1 MPFLNYD
8 ECDAR
13 FVVSFQLDA
22 SFSDCCELML
32 KNLYQQDMKYAEQL
46 PVETQI
52 TGGQGTIP
60 HSYSKCALH
69 KFIPFKQSTPA

>member
-8 ECDAR
+8 ECDAW

-32 KNLYQQDMKYAEQL
+32 QNLYQQDMKHAQQL
-46 PVETQI
+46 PVGTKIIHIQNVDCISLFPLSTAHLHETRF
-52 TGGQGTIP
+52 T
-60 HSYSKCALH
+60 
-69 KFIPFKQSTPA
+69 